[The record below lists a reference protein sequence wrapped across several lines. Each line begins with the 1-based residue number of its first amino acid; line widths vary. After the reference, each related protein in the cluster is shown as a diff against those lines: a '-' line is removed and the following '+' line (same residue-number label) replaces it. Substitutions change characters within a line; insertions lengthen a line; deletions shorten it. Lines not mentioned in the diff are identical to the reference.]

1 MWKEKTNMKKEDT
14 QIKAY
19 MGEDTVFNGSL
30 TFDGTVRIDG
40 KFEGQVITEDTLII
54 GESGHLVAEI
64 SAGTVIC
71 MGRVEGT
78 VMASKKVEIHS
89 TSRVVGNV
97 KSPALYIELGG
108 VLDGACDMTGKE
120 TKIIPLVKAEEKE
133 KGKEKKP
140 AGKTQ
145 NA

>member
-1 MWKEKTNMKKEDT
+1 MWKKETNMKKDDV

-40 KFEGQVITEDTLII
+40 KFEGEVKTEDTLIV
-54 GESGHLVAEI
+54 GETGHLIAEV
-64 SAGTVIC
+64 SAGTIIC

-89 TSRVVGNV
+89 TSKVIGNV

-108 VLDGACDMTGKE
+108 VLDGACNMTGKDS
-120 TKIIPLVKAEEKE
+120 KIIPLVKSEVKE
-133 KGKEKKP
+133 NKLGN
-140 AGKTQ
+140 KTQ
-145 NA
+145 NS

>member
-1 MWKEKTNMKKEDT
+1 MWKGKENMKKDDA

-40 KFEGQVITEDTLII
+40 KFEGQIITEDTLIV
-54 GESGHLVAEI
+54 GETGHLIAEI
-64 SAGTVIC
+64 SAGTVVC

-89 TSRVVGNV
+89 TSKVIGNV

-108 VLDGACDMTGKE
+108 VLDGTSDMTGKE
-120 TKIIPLVKAEEKE
+120 SKIIPLVKTEEKE
-133 KGKEKKP
+133 KKSINQPKK
-140 AGKTQ
+140 G
-145 NA
+145 

>member
-1 MWKEKTNMKKEDT
+1 MWKGKENMKKDDA

-19 MGEDTVFNGSL
+19 MGVDTVFNGSL

-40 KFEGQVITEDTLII
+40 KFEGQVITEDTLIV
-54 GESGHLVAEI
+54 GETGHLIAEI
-64 SAGTVIC
+64 SAGTVVC

-89 TSRVVGNV
+89 TSKVIGNV

-108 VLDGACDMTGKE
+108 ILDGTCDMTGKE
-120 TKIIPLVKAEEKE
+120 SKIIPLVKTEEKE
-133 KGKEKKP
+133 KKSINQPKNG
-140 AGKTQ
+140 
-145 NA
+145 

>member
-1 MWKEKTNMKKEDT
+1 MKKENAE
-14 QIKAY
+14 IKAY

-40 KFEGQVITEDTLII
+40 KFEGEVTTEDTLIV
-54 GESGHLVAEI
+54 GQTGHLMAEI

-89 TSRVVGNV
+89 TSKVVGNV

-108 VLDGACDMTGKE
+108 VLDGTCDMTGKDS
-120 TKIIPLVKAEEKE
+120 KIIPLVKQEEKE
-133 KGKEKKP
+133 KKP
-140 AGKTQ
+140 DTKAK
-145 NA
+145 NL

>member
-1 MWKEKTNMKKEDT
+1 MWGEKNMKKDDA

-40 KFEGQVITEDTLII
+40 KFEGQVHTDDTLII
-54 GESGHLVAEI
+54 GETGHLIAEI
-64 SAGTVIC
+64 SEGTVIC

-78 VMASKKVEIHS
+78 LMASKKVEIHAN
-89 TSRVVGNV
+89 SRVVGNI

-108 VLDGACDMTGKE
+108 VVDGSCDMTGKE
-120 TKIIPLVKAEEKE
+120 TKIIPLVKTDEKE
-133 KGKEKKP
+133 KKSSSQSEK
-140 AGKTQ
+140 G
-145 NA
+145 

>member
-1 MWKEKTNMKKEDT
+1 MKKDNAE
-14 QIKAY
+14 IKAY
-19 MGEDTVFNGSL
+19 MGEDTVFTGSL

-40 KFEGQVITEDTLII
+40 KFEGQVITEDTLIV
-54 GESGHLVAEI
+54 GETGHLMAEI

-89 TSRVVGNV
+89 TSKVVGNV

-108 VLDGACDMTGKE
+108 VLDGACNMTGKDS
-120 TKIIPLVKAEEKE
+120 KIIPLVKSE
-133 KGKEKKP
+133 GKENP
-140 AGKTQ
+140 PTTKTQ
-145 NA
+145 NG